1 MVDPDIEILIKAAR
15 ARAHV
20 LTHEIIWS
28 GARSVD
34 VELLNALADRLE
46 QSPTKSTSRPQVDGG
61 TRANYFSCASQI
73 TTLAVPPFSSLT
85 QSTNVAP
92 LFALLMTGMSAIPYA
107 IDNRL
112 NQ

>member
-46 QSPTKSTSRPQVDGG
+46 QLADQVDEPPTGRRWN
-61 TRANYFSCASQI
+61 TR
-73 TTLAVPPFSSLT
+73 
-85 QSTNVAP
+85 
-92 LFALLMTGMSAIPYA
+92 
-107 IDNRL
+107 
-112 NQ
+112 